1 MDENVAEKRTNGETA
16 VPLNVLAKIESE
28 LTERQRYILKIISGE
43 SVAEK
48 GEVSLNVPLNVPLNT
63 KSLAEY
69 LGLSRK
75 TIQRELNWL
84 QEQGTICRVGSK
96 KNGHWEIV
104 KDNPNNN

>member
-16 VPLNVLAKIESE
+16 VPLNVSIKIESE
-28 LTERQRYILKIISGE
+28 LTERQRYLLKIISGE
-43 SVAEK
+43 SVAKK
-48 GEVSLNVPLNVPLNT
+48 GDVSLNVPLNT
-63 KSLAEY
+63 TFIAER

-84 QEQGTICRVGSK
+84 QEQGTIRRVGSK

-104 KDNPNNN
+104 KDDPNNQ